1 MRPRSRLAV
10 LLATASIA
18 FAACSGGGASPS
30 PSSASSV
37 APPPSTAASA
47 PASQASTE
55 PVTINWWHIAN
66 NDPGK
71 SLFQKFADEYHAA
84 HPNVTIKI
92 TVLENDTFKPKLQT
106 EIQGGNVPDLFQSWG
121 GGGMAE
127 QVDAGVLKDITAD
140 VASWKDTINQGAL
153 GMYQYEGKQY
163 GIPYDL
169 GMVGVWYNKD
179 LFQQAG
185 ITAPPATWEDLLA
198 AVDKLKAKGIT
209 PASVGGS
216 PATWT
221 EMFWWA
227 YLALRECGQETML
240 KATNDKDWTDPCFV
254 EAGKKVKELV
264 DKQPFQEGFL
274 AANWD
279 GAGGSAATMALEKSG
294 MLLQGQ
300 WAPGTM
306 QANTADKKPVAWN
319 LGWFPFPS
327 VSGGKGKATDGFGG
341 GNGFAVGKDAPPEA
355 VDFLKYISE
364 KPQADRLGSLN
375 TGFLPVTVGSESSV
389 TDPQLTSVLDARSKA
404 DYVQLYLDQATSTD
418 LGNVINDAVATLFAG
433 TGTPEQVPQTIDAS
447 AKSGG

>member
-153 GMYQYEGKQY
+153 GMYQYQGKQY

-185 ITAPPATWEDLLA
+185 ISAPPATWEDLLA

-389 TDPQLTSVLDARSKA
+389 TDPQLTSVLDARAKA
-404 DYVQLYLDQATSTD
+404 NYVQLYLDQATSTD

>member
-1 MRPRSRLAV
+1 MRSRYRIAG
-10 LLATASIA
+10 LLAS
-18 FAACSGGGASPS
+18 FAIVLGACSSSATPS
-30 PSSASSV
+30 PS
-37 APPPSTAASA
+37 
-47 PASQASTE
+47 ASTGGGQPSAAQPSAAQPSANAA
-55 PVTINWWHIAN
+55 PVTINWWHISN

-71 SLFQKFADEYHAA
+71 SLWQKMADEFQAA

-106 EIQGGNVPDLFQSWG
+106 EIQGGHVPDLFQSWG
-121 GGGMAE
+121 GGGMGE
-127 QVDAGVLKDITAD
+127 QVQAGVLKDITAD
-140 VASWKDTINQGAL
+140 VASWKDTINPGAL
-153 GMYQYEGKQY
+153 KMYQLDGKQY

-179 LFQQAG
+179 LFTQAG
-185 ITAPPATWEDLLA
+185 ISAPPSTWDEFLA
-198 AVDKLKAKGIT
+198 DVDKLKAKAIT
-209 PASVGGS
+209 PISVGGS

-227 YLALRECGQETML
+227 YLSLRECGSDIMT
-240 KATNDKDWTDPCFV
+240 KATNDADWTAPCFV

-264 DKQPFQEGFL
+264 DKKPFQQGFL

-279 GAGGSAATMALEKSG
+279 GAGGSAATMALQKSG

-306 QANTADKKPVAWN
+306 QANTADKKPVTWN

-327 VSGGKGKATDGFGG
+327 VSGGTGAPTDGFGG

-355 VDFLKYISE
+355 VEFLKYISD
-364 KPQADRLGSLN
+364 KPQADRLGALN

-404 DYVQLYLDQATSTD
+404 QYVQLYLDQATTTA

-433 TGTPEQVPQTIDAS
+433 TGTPEKVPQTIDAA

>member
-1 MRPRSRLAV
+1 MRSRSRLAV
-10 LLATASIA
+10 LLTTASIA
-18 FAACSGGGASPS
+18 FAACFGGGATPS
-30 PSSASSV
+30 P
-37 APPPSTAASA
+37 SA
-47 PASQASTE
+47 PASSAAAPSAAGSAAASTGSTE
-55 PVTINWWHIAN
+55 PVTIDWWHIQN

-71 SLFQKFADEYHAA
+71 SLWQKMADEFHAA
-84 HPNVTIKI
+84 NPNVTIKI

-127 QVDAGVLKDITAD
+127 QVQAGVLKDITAD
-140 VASWKDTINQGAL
+140 VASWKDTINPGAL
-153 GMYQYEGKQY
+153 GMYQYQGKQY

-169 GMVGVWYNKD
+169 GMVGAWYNKD

-185 ITAPPATWEDLLA
+185 ITTPPATWEDLLA

-209 PASVGGS
+209 PISVGGS

-227 YLALRECGQETML
+227 YLALRECGSETML
-240 KATNDKDWTDPCFV
+240 KATNDADWTDPCFV

-306 QANTADKKPVAWN
+306 QANTADKQAVKWN
-319 LGWFPFPS
+319 LGWFPFPT
-327 VSGGKGKATDGFGG
+327 VSGGKGAATDGFGG

-355 VDFLKYISE
+355 IEFLKYISE
-364 KPQADRLGSLN
+364 KPQADRWGALN
-375 TGFLPVTVGSESSV
+375 TGILPVTVGSESSV

-404 DYVQLYLDQATSTD
+404 DYVQLYLDQATSTE

-433 TGTPEQVPQTIDAS
+433 TGTPEQVPQTIDAA
-447 AKSGG
+447 AKTGG